1 MRLSFLLFS
10 LALLN
15 SYSSK
20 SQKCYW
26 QQEVAYEMQIDVD
39 AEQNQFKGKQKL
51 TYINHSPD
59 TLTQVF
65 YHLYF
70 NAFQPNSMM
79 DVRSRTIED
88 PDRRVGS
95 RIEKLSPDEIGYQK
109 IEKLSQNGKKLDFE
123 VVGTILE
130 VQLNQPIL
138 PGEEA
143 VFEMDFSAQVP
154 LQIRRS
160 GRDNKEGIRF
170 SMTQWYPKMVEYDQE
185 GWHTN
190 PYIGR
195 EFHGVWGSFDV
206 KITIDSDY
214 ILGATGILQNASEI
228 GYGYSDTELEHD
240 QEKLSWHFKAEKTH
254 DFAWAADPDF
264 THTSTQLENGTV
276 LHFLY
281 QADSN
286 TVHWD
291 SLPQYTARIFNIMN
305 HYFGEYP
312 YKQYTVAQGG
322 DGGMEYPMIT
332 LITGERSK
340 GSLVGVTAHEAIHS
354 WYQHLLATNEAQYPW
369 MDEGFTS
376 YAGDFVMDSIWKGFT
391 PFEGSYR
398 SYYRLVE
405 SGKQE
410 PLTTHADHYH
420 TNRAYGT
427 ASYSMGLI
435 FLHQLGYVVGEEV
448 LLRALKRYYHEWRY
462 KHPTPNDFIRIVEKE
477 SGMELNWYLEQWI
490 ETTNHIDYAI
500 ENVRATSDKKTNVL
514 LRRIGKMP
522 MPLDL
527 EVKITKGETFYYT
540 IPLRIMRGAK
550 KTEERMGDLKVEED
564 WPWTFPQYEWILDI
578 PMDQIES
585 ISIDP
590 TGRMAD
596 IDQDNNHYPAK
607 TNITFKK

>member
-1 MRLSFLLFS
+1 MRLAFLLFS
-10 LALLN
+10 FLCLN
-15 SYSSK
+15 SYNVF
-20 SQKCYW
+20 SQACYW
-26 QQEVAYEMQIDVD
+26 QQEVAYEMQIDMD
-39 AEQNQFKGKQKL
+39 AEQNQFKGEQIL

-109 IEKLSQNGKKLDFE
+109 IEKLTQNGKKLDFE

-130 VQLNQPIL
+130 VKLAQPIL
-138 PGEEA
+138 PGEQA

-154 LQIRRS
+154 LQVRRS

-170 SMTQWYPKMVEYDQE
+170 SMTQWYPKMVEYDDE

-206 KITIDSDY
+206 KISIDSDY
-214 ILGATGILQNASEI
+214 VLGATGILQNASEI
-228 GYGYSDTELEHD
+228 GYGYSDTELKHD
-240 QEKLSWHFKAEKTH
+240 QEKLTWHFKAERAH
-254 DFAWAADPDF
+254 DFAWVADPDF
-264 THTSTQLENGTV
+264 THTSINLENGTV

-281 QADSN
+281 QEDST
-286 TVHWD
+286 TVNWD
-291 SLPQYTARIFNIMN
+291 SLPQYTQRIFNIMN

-312 YKQYTVAQGG
+312 YGQYTVAQGG

-332 LITGERSK
+332 LITGDRSK

-398 SYYRLVE
+398 SYFRLVE

-448 LLRALKRYYHEWRY
+448 LLRSLKRYYHEWRY

-477 SGMELNWYLEQWI
+477 SGLELSWYLEQWI
-490 ETTNHIDYAI
+490 ETTNTIDYAI
-500 ENVRATSDKKTNVL
+500 HSIVPNGKKTIVTLKNKGL
-514 LRRIGKMP
+514 MP
-522 MPLDL
+522 MPLDIR
-527 EVKITKGETFYYT
+527 VKLKDGSEKWFN

-550 KTEERMGDLKVEED
+550 KAEDGMSSYTVLED
-564 WPWTFPQYEWILDI
+564 WPWTFPQYEWVLDI
-578 PMDQIES
+578 PENQIES
-585 ISIDP
+585 IILDP
-590 TGRMAD
+590 SARMAD
-596 IDQDNNHYPAK
+596 IDQGNNHYPAK